1 MAEEVG
7 ALRVGVFANVAEIAG
22 DLAKVRSVVNSSA
35 AQMQRSM
42 NNFAAGANRAF
53 HEVVNL
59 RNAGILLAAAATVA
73 FVKRMTDMG
82 DETAKTAQKMGI
94 TTDSLQELRY
104 AAGLAGTSQEDF
116 DRALLQL
123 DKRLGDIKDGVTEAA
138 QALGK
143 LGISMDDVKGKRPDE
158 VFKMITEQMS
168 KLGVSSTTSALAAD
182 LFGKAGQQLLPI
194 LTGGTKA
201 LADMAVEAHKLGMV
215 LSAETLKKAEEAND
229 EFTRIGN
236 ALKVAG
242 VNIAVGFLPALESL
256 RNLITSSDFQDGIKT
271 VSANFASLIKL
282 MVDNKETIAQIAA
295 VFVGFRVGSAF
306 GPLGGIV
313 GGAVALAAASRMARD
328 EVTKLESE
336 LKGLEEL
343 RSYTA
348 KQIATGTEPAQIAK
362 LTTEY
367 ETLGGKIGD
376 VSKRL
381 TEAKA
386 ARDALEKEEKRITVN
401 PAQKIIEHLPQVEE
415 AIKKLQM
422 QTRILRGD
430 FDALAPGFPEAAM
443 ALKVFGNEGFE
454 ATGNLAALHPRLQEL
469 HAEMLVFQ
477 SRQITKEQMTPFEK
491 AAIDVNNLNMAMA
504 TGEMSA
510 ETYARKLLEIKMP
523 DFKQAADDA
532 MNLGKQ
538 YDKALT
544 GSVDKLGSSLTDVI
558 LQEKSAEEAMR
569 EFGKTV
575 VRMFVEATVKALVF
589 AAAMAFVRT
598 LIPGGWGAKLLGFS
612 EGGPVGMAGGG
623 TITGPGT
630 GISDSIPAWL
640 SDGEYVVNARAAGQ
654 YRPLLDAI
662 NFGSTGG
669 GEDAM
674 PPSTAPAMV
683 EVTWHGTEPG
693 RREAAAM
700 IRAIN
705 AATRDGYRININ

>member
-53 HEVVNL
+53 HEVLNL
-59 RNAGILLAAAATVA
+59 RNAGILLAAAAAGVFA
-73 FVKRMTDMG
+73 KRMTTLG
-82 DETAKTAQKMGI
+82 DEINDTAQKIGI
-94 TTDSLQELRY
+94 STTALQELRY
-104 AAGLAGTSQEDF
+104 AAILNGATQETLDN
-116 DRALLQL
+116 ALLQL

-158 VFKMITEQMS
+158 VFKMITEQMT
-168 KLGVSSTTSALAAD
+168 KLGLSSITSRLSVE
-182 LFGKAGQQLLPI
+182 LFGKSGQQLLPT

-201 LADMAVEAHKLGMV
+201 LADMAAEAHKLG
-215 LSAETLKKAEEAND
+215 LIISKQTLDQVAKAGD
-229 EFTRIGN
+229 EFDRIGG

-242 VNIAVGFLPALESL
+242 VNITVGFLPALESL
-256 RNLITSSDFQDGIKT
+256 RSVVTSRDFQEGVKDLG
-271 VSANFASLIKL
+271 ANFAKLIKL
-282 MVDNKETIAQIAA
+282 MVDNKETIAAITTAF
-295 VFVGFRVGSAF
+295 VFWKVGAKF
-306 GPLGGIV
+306 GPFGGLI
-313 GGAVALAAASRMARD
+313 GGALGLAVGARMARD

-367 ETLGGKIGD
+367 ETLAGKIGE
-376 VSKRL
+376 VSKSL

-386 ARDALEKEEKRITVN
+386 ARDALDRQEKTITIN
-401 PAQKIIEHLPQVEE
+401 PTGQIVQHLPQVQDAMEKMQLQT
-415 AIKKLQM
+415 AI
-422 QTRILRGD
+422 TRGE
-430 FDALAPGFPEAAM
+430 FSQLAAGFPELAIG
-443 ALKVFGNEGFE
+443 LKAFGNDTQI
-454 ATGNLAALHPRLQEL
+454 ATGNIEQLHPQLQLL
-469 HAEMLVFQ
+469 HAAFIANKAAQLN
-477 SRQITKEQMTPFEK
+477 KEHMTPFDK
-491 AAIDVNNLNMAMA
+491 MALDVQQLNFAMES
-504 TGEMSA
+504 GKLHA
-510 ETYARKLLEIKMP
+510 ETYASALLQIKMP

-544 GSVDKLGSSLTDVI
+544 GSVDKLGSSFTDVI

-575 VRMFVEATVKALVF
+575 VRMFIEATIKALVF
-589 AAAMAFVRT
+589 AAAMAVVRT

-674 PPSTAPAMV
+674 SPSTAPAMID
-683 EVTWHGTEPG
+683 VTWHGTEPG